1 MKQNKRLLKFVRAT
15 KEKVR
20 SIKIMKDKTLETE
33 ESTKKKASKI
43 AGAVKER
50 FGSTL

>member
-1 MKQNKRLLKFVRAT
+1 MTKSVA

-20 SIKIMKDKTLETE
+20 SIEIVKDKTLEIE
-33 ESTKKKASKI
+33 ESTKEKASKTTR
-43 AGAVKER
+43 ATKER